1 MSSYV
6 SDQKLTLKTPRSQNK
21 KSTMTISSTPPNLGD
36 HHEVNNSQ
44 IPSTDSMEQSK
55 RTPIKSN
62 PPMTSTRALLMLSP
76 ESSNSLL
83 KTPKK
88 TPIKSLLDHMS
99 QSSIDQALSP
109 IQEKAEEAAQ
119 NFQKFLSMNSDES
132 LSSINFKTPVK
143 ENNIIRGSRSSS
155 KKTSTTP
162 LSKKSSSQMVVVPNS
177 PTAKTIEEAL
187 CTLLKTP
194 VKEKTQHQQE
204 QNNPNNPA
212 SSLKKTPL
220 SKIISKKSPLPSPF
234 LGSPLSMGGTPSKD
248 ISLAS
253 ISFNQNEIHVTP
265 SCTDNINDDHQ
276 KSLTLEISPE
286 FGGGLHTPSP
296 TQASGDGPLI
306 TPPLGEQHHGSGNI
320 HDQNSLNNY
329 SLTTSSRTPRGG
341 ISNEIIMNTPLK
353 ALSDAA
359 KRLFTNEV
367 LKTKLAYVRI
377 YMYES
382 AKIREITFLKKIL
395 CFKSAIL

>member
-6 SDQKLTLKTPRSQNK
+6 SDQKLMLETPRSQNK
-21 KSTMTISSTPPNLGD
+21 KSTMTISSAPP
-36 HHEVNNSQ
+36 NNSQ
-44 IPSTDSMEQSK
+44 LPSTDSMEQSK

-62 PPMTSTRALLMLSP
+62 LPMTSTRALLMLSP

-119 NFQKFLSMNSDES
+119 NFQKYLSMNSDES
-132 LSSINFKTPVK
+132 LSSITFKTPVK
-143 ENNIIRGSRSSS
+143 ENNVIRGGTNNRLGSSS

-177 PTAKTIEEAL
+177 PTPKTIEEAL

-194 VKEKTQHQQE
+194 VKEKQQQE
-204 QNNPNNPA
+204 QNNPA

-220 SKIISKKSPLPSPF
+220 SKITSKKSPLPSPF
-234 LGSPLSMGGTPSKD
+234 LGSPIMMGGTPSKD

-265 SCTDNINDDHQ
+265 SCIGDINDDHQ

-286 FGGGLHTPSP
+286 FGGGGGGGLHTPSP

-306 TPPLGEQHHGSGNI
+306 TPPLGEQHHGSSNSQ
-320 HDQNSLNNY
+320 DQNSLNNY

-367 LKTKLAYVRI
+367 LIAKLCSI
-377 YMYES
+377 NFD
-382 AKIREITFLKKIL
+382 KLEILKNPIFPAL
-395 CFKSAIL
+395 RSQ

>member
-1 MSSYV
+1 ME
-6 SDQKLTLKTPRSQNK
+6 TPQSQNK
-21 KSTMTISSTPPNLGD
+21 KSTMTISSASNLGNQ
-36 HHEVNNSQ
+36 ELSQ
-44 IPSTDSMEQSK
+44 MPDSMTRSK
-55 RTPIKSN
+55 KTPTKSL
-62 PPMTSTRALLMLSP
+62 PTTSRALLMLSP

-109 IQEKAEEAAQ
+109 MQEKAEEAAQ
-119 NFQKFLSMNSDES
+119 NFQKFLTMSDSES
-132 LSSINFKTPVK
+132 LSSITFKTPVK
-143 ENNIIRGSRSSS
+143 ENISGANRLRSSS
-155 KKTSTTP
+155 KKTP
-162 LSKKSSSQMVVVPNS
+162 LSKKTSSSSSSSQMVPNS

-194 VKEKTQHQQE
+194 VKEQQ
-204 QNNPNNPA
+204 QSTASNNSRIPSD

-220 SKIISKKSPLPSPF
+220 SKLSKKSPMPSPF
-234 LGSPLSMGGTPSKD
+234 LGSPILGGTPSKD

-265 SCTDNINDDHQ
+265 SLGNYDDDHQ

-286 FGGGLHTPSP
+286 SGGLHTPSP
-296 TQASGDGPLI
+296 TQGDGPLI
-306 TPPLGEQHHGSGNI
+306 TPPLGEQHHGGNPN
-320 HDQNSLNNY
+320 DQNSL
-329 SLTTSSRTPRGG
+329 TTSMITPRTPRGVG

-367 LKTKLAYVRI
+367 N
-377 YMYES
+377 
-382 AKIREITFLKKIL
+382 
-395 CFKSAIL
+395 